1 MSQFYNNAIFWVEVD
16 KIKPNPFQPRKEFDE
31 TKLADLARSIRQ
43 YGVIQPLTVTRKE
56 VEKDD
61 GGLAT
66 EYELIAGERRLRA
79 AKIAGVSSVPGLIR
93 AEACPGRAE
102 LVAARASNSRD
113 GNIMRVRFSLP
124 APSFLFILVVV
135 PSEADWS

>member
-1 MSQFYNNAIFWVEVD
+1 MSQFYNNAIFWVEVE

-31 TKLADLARSIRQ
+31 GKLADLARSIRQ

-56 VEKDD
+56 FEKPD

-79 AKIAGVSSVPGLIR
+79 ARIAGLDNNIIF
-93 AEACPGRAE
+93 
-102 LVAARASNSRD
+102 LASPK
-113 GNIMRVRFSLP
+113 VRERLSHNFTP
-124 APSFLFILVVV
+124 RPTTFA
-135 PSEADWS
+135 